1 MRTLRGIMWGVI
13 ACLILTLLFGCKS
26 AQNIPTAS
34 NDSVRTVIRT
44 QTQFVKDTVW
54 LNIPLQ
60 QADKVIKDST
70 SHLENDYAISDVKI
84 SADGTLHHT
93 LSTKPQSLPQTFDKP
108 IITRDS
114 ITDKTSTKIITKTVP
129 RELTWL
135 QKAEIYGFRIL
146 MLILLILFAIR
157 NRK

>member
-1 MRTLRGIMWGVI
+1 MWGVI
-13 ACLILTLLFGCKS
+13 ICLIITLLFGCKS
-26 AQNIPTAS
+26 AQDIPTAN

-60 QADKVIKDST
+60 QADKVTKDST

-84 SADGTLHHT
+84 EADGTLHHT
-93 LSTKPQSLPQTFDKP
+93 LSTKPQNVPQTFDKP